1 MHEQIGSIKEKIN
14 NAFEL
19 LAQLN
24 VAGDAVDVM
33 YAARTQLREA
43 YESLEQLE
51 MSIAAA
57 EASEEGE

>member
-1 MHEQIGSIKEKIN
+1 MHEQIGSIKEKIS

-43 YESLEQLE
+43 FGVAEQLE
-51 MSIAAA
+51 MSA
-57 EASEEGE
+57 ASEEGE

>member
-43 YESLEQLE
+43 FGEAEQLE
-51 MSIAAA
+51 MSAT
-57 EASEEGE
+57 SEEGE